1 MFCFICYFVSF
12 CFFCFN
18 FTVTDTHVQGYS
30 MYVCNCGV
38 VVLGGQGELPGGLN
52 KPACFHPVAARS
64 QPDPHVRAALR
75 RDGPGRVRSPEP
87 PKPALFLPYGGYRIA
102 SSKQDTASRLP
113 DTILIPC
120 VAAVTAA
127 GVAAAGSPLA
137 APLRPRDPPHL
148 CAACRSPAHT
158 ATLSYYDRRTEVPV
172 GHAFLLHSGGG
183 GVVVLELR

>member
-12 CFFCFN
+12 CFFCFI
-18 FTVTDTHVQGYS
+18 FIVTDTQVQGYS

-52 KPACFHPVAARS
+52 KPARFHPVAARS
-64 QPDPHVRAALR
+64 QPDPHVRAALG

-113 DTILIPC
+113 DTISIPC
-120 VAAVTAA
+120 VAAVAAA
-127 GVAAAGSPLA
+127 GVAAAGSPRA

-148 CAACRSPAHT
+148 RAACRSPART
-158 ATLSYYDRRTEVPV
+158 ATLSYYDRRAEVPV

-183 GVVVLELR
+183 VVVVLELC